1 MGEPGGVLERVARV
15 VTRRRGTV
23 LGAIA
28 LTTALAASALP
39 SLEADPS
46 PERLMSGVGEHA
58 RGAERLRAHFG
69 DTDMVVLLIVS
80 AEDVLRP
87 GPLTYMHRVSRRLGA
102 LPEVERVDGITV
114 IPLPRREDARDEGLT
129 LDDLDAELESE
140 ESPTFAGPEVLEA
153 LAAIAAAEPDR
164 FPDGLASV
172 APAAARVSDAPI
184 VEGDEVDE
192 AEASALALSLAAS
205 PLARGRFVS
214 EDRSAALVAVRLAP
228 AVRGYRAT
236 RDAVARIDATLR
248 AAPPPAGVELIVG
261 GLPHLRASIVDKML
275 DDQVVLVPATL
286 AVCLVLLFL
295 AFRWLPGMLLPLA
308 AVLVTAVMVMGA
320 MAAAGQP
327 LDILNNVVPALL
339 ISIGVCDSI
348 HLLSRYREELRDG
361 TERVAAAERTLRQ
374 MALACFLTSGTTA
387 VGFGSLLVAE
397 TQMLRRF
404 GVTAALGVLLA
415 YVVTITFL
423 PAAMTA
429 FRAPPSGGGRLLAAV
444 ERVVAS
450 VTAAVLRR
458 PWSVLG
464 ASAVLVIVCAVAA
477 WRVEVG
483 SRLVDHFD
491 EGDEVSRAAR
501 VLDTKLDGLL
511 PLEVIITSAR
521 GERFRDPAVLGA
533 IERTARW
540 LEDQPGVRRVT
551 TPAAVLRETWFL
563 LTGEPRARERPFV
576 SSAQVGAFMTLL
588 AQRDPD
594 PLRSHLSA
602 DGAALRME
610 VRLADLDAGRTLAL
624 IAALE
629 DRLARELAAAG
640 AGDLEV
646 TMAGEAYASSR
657 GTSAVMRD
665 LSASLLT
672 SVALI
677 FVMLLLLFRSVR
689 LSLISIPPNVIPLI
703 ATAAWMSV
711 RGIPLDIAT
720 VIIFSVSV
728 GLAVDGTIH
737 VLARFREETAAGD
750 ELVDASLLR
759 AARGTGGAIAISS
772 VTLALGFGVMLLSA
786 FVPVRQFGEL
796 IGVTVIGCLV
806 STLVVLPALLKVT
819 HGSSPRA
826 ATAEPS
832 CEASGRDAAT
842 SARSASRP

>member
-1 MGEPGGVLERVARV
+1 MAEPGGLLECVARV
-15 VTRRRGTV
+15 VTRRRTAV
-23 LGAIA
+23 LGVLAVTI
-28 LTTALAASALP
+28 TLAASALP
-39 SLEADPS
+39 SIEADPS
-46 PERLMSGVGEHA
+46 PERLMSGIGEPA

-87 GPLTYMHRVSRRLGA
+87 APLTYMHRVSRRLGE

-114 IPLPRREDARDEGLT
+114 LPLPRREDARDEGLT

-140 ESPTFAGPEVLEA
+140 DSPTFAGPEVLEA
-153 LAAIAAAEPDR
+153 LAAIAAAEPER
-164 FPDGLASV
+164 FPDGLASI
-172 APAAARVSDAPI
+172 APAAARMSDAPI
-184 VEGDEVDE
+184 VEGDDVDE
-192 AEASALALSLAAS
+192 AEASALSLALAGS

-214 EDRSAALVAVRLAP
+214 EDRRVALAAVRLAP
-228 AVRGYRAT
+228 GVRGYRAM
-236 RDAVARIDATLR
+236 RDAVARIDATLE

-261 GLPHLRASIVDKML
+261 GLPHLRASIVDNMI

-286 AVCLVLLFL
+286 GVCLILLFL
-295 AFRWLPGMLLPLA
+295 AFRLVPGALLPLL
-308 AVLVTAVMVMGA
+308 AVTITAVMVVGA

-348 HLLSRYREELRDG
+348 HLLSRYREELRAG
-361 TERVAAAERTLRQ
+361 SGRMAAAQRTVRR
-374 MALACFLTSGTTA
+374 MALACLLTSGTTA

-404 GVTAALGVLLA
+404 GVVSALGVLLA

-429 FRAPPSGGGRLLAAV
+429 FRPPPTSGGHLRAGV
-444 ERVVAS
+444 ERA
-450 VTAAVLRR
+450 VTRVTSAVLRR
-458 PWSVLG
+458 PWSVL
-464 ASAVLVIVCAVAA
+464 AVTAVLVVVCAASA

-491 EGDEVSRAAR
+491 ERDEVSRAAR
-501 VLDTKLDGLL
+501 VLDAQLDGLR
-511 PLEVIITSAR
+511 PLEVVITSDR
-521 GERFRDPAVLGA
+521 SDRFREPAVLGA
-533 IERTARW
+533 VDRAARW
-540 LEDQPGVRRVT
+540 FVRQPGVRRVT
-551 TPAAVLRETWFL
+551 TPADVLHETWFL
-563 LTGEPRARERPFV
+563 LTGEPRAREQPFL

-594 PLRSHLSA
+594 PLRSYLST
-602 DGAALRME
+602 DGTALRIE
-610 VRLADLDAGRTLAL
+610 ARLADLDAARTLAL

-629 DRLARELAAAG
+629 ERLAGELAAAG
-640 AGDLEV
+640 AADLEV

-657 GTSAVMRD
+657 GTGVVMRD
-665 LSASLLT
+665 LSVSLLT

-689 LSLISIPPNVIPLI
+689 LSLIGIPPNVIPLI

-720 VIIFSVSV
+720 VIIFSISV

-737 VLARFREETAAGD
+737 LLARFREEEAASGAT
-750 ELVDASLLR
+750 VDSALLR
-759 AARGTGGAIAISS
+759 SAGGTGGAVALSS
-772 VTLALGFGVMLLSA
+772 LTLALGFGVMLLSA
-786 FVPVRQFGEL
+786 FVPVRHFGEL
-796 IGVTVIGCLV
+796 IGVTVIGCLL

-819 HGSSPRA
+819 HGSSRDPLSAEPRA
-826 ATAEPS
+826 
-832 CEASGRDAAT
+832 EASGRDAAT
-842 SARSASRP
+842 SAPSASRP